1 MSNSDAP
8 IEWQRSAAPFGSRR
22 DGTRTRTVGKPS
34 KDADHILSRMKDT
47 DMKPRHLAL
56 PALLLASCAA
66 NVFAQAASQ
75 PDGPLTRAQVK
86 AETKE
91 AFREGDFEVGD
102 TGQKAYELA
111 PNRYPK
117 RPMPPGETRAQVK
130 SELETARRNGDI
142 AVGDVGDT
150 AREIDPKAFPP
161 QPAASSLTRAQV
173 KQETLAAIRAGEIP
187 VGETGET
194 PAQVNPSR
202 YAASA
207 VKAPKLKKAKQQLAA
222 TSAPGH

>member
-1 MSNSDAP
+1 MRNGTP
-8 IEWQRSAAPFGSRR
+8 TRR
-22 DGTRTRTVGKPS
+22 VSEPS
-34 KDADHILSRMKDT
+34 KDADHILSCIKET
-47 DMKPRHLAL
+47 DMKLRHLTL

-75 PDGPLTRAQVK
+75 PDGHLTRAQVK

-91 AFREGDFEVGD
+91 AYREGDFEVGD
-102 TGQKAYELA
+102 TGQKAYEVT

-130 SELETARRNGDI
+130 SELEAARRNGDI

-150 AREIDPKAFPP
+150 ARDIDPKAFPP

-173 KQETLAAIRAGEIP
+173 RQETLAAIRAGEIP

-194 PAQVNPSR
+194 PAQANPSR

-207 VKAPKLKKAKQQLAA
+207 VRTPKVKRAKQQLAA
-222 TSAPGH
+222 TSAPGR